1 MSLRA
6 VKEHNIHPSIHPLRG
21 IKRARQPAAGAIGA
35 HKVQRVKKKRKKKQ
49 NLQLDRKMMFCCC

>member
-35 HKVQRVKKKRKKKQ
+35 HKVQRVKKKRKEKQ
-49 NLQLDRKMMFCCC
+49 NLQLEK

>member
-21 IKRARQPAAGAIGA
+21 IKRARQPAGAIGA
-35 HKVQRVKKKRKKKQ
+35 HKVQRVKKNRKKKQ
-49 NLQLDRKMMFCCC
+49 NLQLEK